1 MDILRNGC
9 NSFEMDE
16 SGEDASHP
24 FAESVMMGMDGEE
37 NGTD

>member
-1 MDILRNGC
+1 MNEKLKNGYMMDDC
-9 NSFEMDE
+9 
-16 SGEDASHP
+16 GEDASHP